1 MMKLM
6 NKIFASKFWWLLLLA
21 VLFVINFLA
30 SQFHARFDLTKEK
43 RYTLSKATRNLV
55 KGLEEDVQIDVFL
68 KGEFPPK
75 FRKLTNR
82 VSEFLQMLR
91 GVNSSRVNY
100 KYISPEDEIPE
111 TNGRIFADSLKN
123 LGLLPINLK
132 SQVKTGESSSL
143 AFPFAIV
150 HY

>member
-43 RYTLSKATRNLV
+43 RYTLSKATRSLV

-68 KGEFPPK
+68 KGVSIGLSQTGQYDERV
-75 FRKLTNR
+75 FRIAER
-82 VSEFLQMLR
+82 PQRFQ
-91 GVNSSRVNY
+91 
-100 KYISPEDEIPE
+100 
-111 TNGRIFADSLKN
+111 
-123 LGLLPINLK
+123 
-132 SQVKTGESSSL
+132 SSL
-143 AFPFAIV
+143 SFYLSAG
-150 HY
+150 